1 MKLKKNPKPQYCKYG
16 NIIETVYIDNHVGLH
31 RIDGPAI
38 VRYNKET
45 KELLEECYYIN
56 GKEYDE
62 FKYWVIIASLN
73 V

>member
-1 MKLKKNPKPQYCKYG
+1 MKLRKNGKFEKLNYG
-16 NIIETVYIDNHVGLH
+16 NLHEEIYIDYKVGLH

-45 KELLEECYYIN
+45 KELLEERFYIN

-62 FKYWVIIASLN
+62 FQYWVIIASLN

>member
-1 MKLKKNPKPQYCKYG
+1 M
-16 NIIETVYIDNHVGLH
+16 YIDTRIGLH

-38 VRYNKET
+38 VRYNRET

-56 GKEYDE
+56 GKEYNE
-62 FKYWVIIASLN
+62 FKYWVMVASLN